1 MVTWRFHPVAL
12 ARVLV
17 LVAAM
22 ALMTPGMLGAQA
34 RTQAEVN
41 AALRADPEIFNGL
54 FVMGIAH
61 GIRDTCPTIEA
72 RMLRGHSM
80 ALSLYNRARS
90 LGYSYN
96 EIRAFLRDDANKD
109 ELREIV
115 IAYYNERGARVEQPE
130 TICALGLA
138 EIAAGTPAG
147 ALLRAR

>member
-1 MVTWRFHPVAL
+1 MVSRRFPSAHVW
-12 ARVLV
+12 RVLV
-17 LVAAM
+17 LAAAT
-22 ALMTPGMLGAQA
+22 ALLSPASVGAQA
-34 RTQAEVN
+34 RTLAEVT
-41 AALRADPEIFNGL
+41 AVLSADPEIHNGL

-72 RMLRGHSM
+72 RMFRAHGL

-90 LGYSYN
+90 LGYSHS
-96 EIRAFLRDDANKD
+96 EITAFLRDDANKA
-109 ELREIV
+109 ELRAVV
-115 IAYYNERGARVEQPE
+115 IAYYAQRGAQVEQPE

>member
-1 MVTWRFHPVAL
+1 MVTWRVQL
-12 ARVLV
+12 LGQVRVLA
-17 LVAAM
+17 LVAAV
-22 ALMTPGMLGAQA
+22 AILAPGMVGAQA

-96 EIRAFLRDDANKD
+96 EIRAFLRDQENKD
-109 ELREIV
+109 DLREIV